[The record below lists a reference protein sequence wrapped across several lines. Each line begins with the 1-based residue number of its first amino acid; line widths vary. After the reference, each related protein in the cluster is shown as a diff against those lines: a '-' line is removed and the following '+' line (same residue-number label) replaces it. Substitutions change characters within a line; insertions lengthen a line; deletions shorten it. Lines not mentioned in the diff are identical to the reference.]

1 MIKKIS
7 KIIIFITVALF
18 IVLACSGTK
27 GLFKGK
33 IANQHDR
40 IHINS
45 SGSNSGLWKTTE
57 LSVNYTYSSSSDHFN
72 LTGFISISEHI
83 TNTYS
88 TIMKLYVRVSFLDKN
103 GRVIST
109 NNTNPLYS
117 VGSTT
122 PRKIKF
128 NSNLSLPVE
137 ADAFCFSYFGEF
149 IGVSDMKSESQYIV
163 KFPFQ

>member
-1 MIKKIS
+1 MIKKIT
-7 KIIIFITVALF
+7 KIIIFIAVPLF
-18 IVLACSGTK
+18 IVLACSSTK

-33 IANQHDR
+33 TANQLDR

-45 SGSNSGLWKTTE
+45 SDSNSGLWKTNE

-72 LTGFISISEHI
+72 LTGFISISESI
-83 TNTYS
+83 TYS
-88 TIMKLYVRVSFLDKN
+88 YSKISSLFVRVSFLDNN
-103 GRVIST
+103 GKVIST
-109 NNTNPLYS
+109 NNINPLYS

-137 ADAFCFSYFGEF
+137 ADAFCFSYRGEF
-149 IGVSDMKSESQYIV
+149 KGDGDMRESLHIS
-163 KFPFQ
+163 KIPFH

>member
-1 MIKKIS
+1 MIKKITE
-7 KIIIFITVALF
+7 IIIFIALALF
-18 IVLACSGTK
+18 VVLACSSTK
-27 GLFKGK
+27 ELYKGK
-33 IANQHDR
+33 IANKYDR

-45 SGSNSGLWKTTE
+45 SRANSGLWKTKE

-88 TIMKLYVRVSFLDKN
+88 KIRKLYVRVSFLDKN

-109 NNTNPLYS
+109 NNINPLYS
-117 VGSTT
+117 VGSTP

-149 IGVSDMKSESQYIV
+149 KGDADMMRESQYIV
-163 KFPFQ
+163 KIPFH

>member
-1 MIKKIS
+1 MIKKITE
-7 KIIIFITVALF
+7 IIIFIAVPLF
-18 IVLACSGTK
+18 IVLACSSTK

-33 IANQHDR
+33 IANEYDR

-45 SGSNSGLWKTTE
+45 SGSNSGLWKTKE

-72 LTGFISISEHI
+72 ITGFISISKSI

-88 TIMKLYVRVSFLDKN
+88 KISSLFVRVSFLDSN
-103 GRVIST
+103 GKVIST
-109 NNTNPLYS
+109 NNINPLYS
-117 VGSTT
+117 VGSTP

-137 ADAFCFSYFGEF
+137 ADAFCFSYRGEF
-149 IGVSDMKSESQYIV
+149 KGDGDMRESLHIS
-163 KFPFQ
+163 KIPFH

>member
-1 MIKKIS
+1 MIKKTTG
-7 KIIIFITVALF
+7 IIILITVTLF
-18 IVLACSGTK
+18 IVLACSSTK
-27 GLFKGK
+27 GLFIGK
-33 IANQHDR
+33 TANQYDR

-45 SGSNSGLWKTTE
+45 SRADSGLWKTKE
-57 LSVNYTYSSSSDHFN
+57 LSVNYTYSSTSDNFN
-72 LTGFISISEHI
+72 MTGFISISEHI

-88 TIMKLYVRVSFLDKN
+88 RIMTLYVRVSFLDNN

-109 NNTNPLYS
+109 NNINPLYS
-117 VGSTT
+117 VGSTL

-149 IGVSDMKSESQYIV
+149 KGDADMNSASQYIV
-163 KFPFQ
+163 KIPFH

>member
-1 MIKKIS
+1 MIKKITE
-7 KIIIFITVALF
+7 IIIFIAVPLF
-18 IVLACSGTK
+18 IVLACSSTK

-33 IANQHDR
+33 IANEYDR

-45 SGSNSGLWKTTE
+45 SGSNSGLWKTKE

-72 LTGFISISEHI
+72 ITGFISISKSI

-88 TIMKLYVRVSFLDKN
+88 KISSLFVRVSFLDNN
-103 GRVIST
+103 GKVIST
-109 NNTNPLYS
+109 NNINPLYS
-117 VGSTT
+117 VGSTP

-137 ADAFCFSYFGEF
+137 ADAFCFSYRGEF
-149 IGVSDMKSESQYIV
+149 KGDGDMRESLHIS
-163 KFPFQ
+163 KIPFH

>member
-1 MIKKIS
+1 MIKKIT
-7 KIIIFITVALF
+7 KIIIFIAVPLF
-18 IVLACSGTK
+18 IVPACSSTK

-45 SGSNSGLWKTTE
+45 SRANSGLWKTKE

-72 LTGFISISEHI
+72 ITGFISISESI

-88 TIMKLYVRVSFLDKN
+88 KISSLFVRVSFLDSN
-103 GRVIST
+103 GKVIST
-109 NNTNPLYS
+109 NNINPLYS
-117 VGSTT
+117 VGSTP

-137 ADAFCFSYFGEF
+137 ADAFCFSYRGEF
-149 IGVSDMKSESQYIV
+149 KGDGDMRDSLHISKI
-163 KFPFQ
+163 PFH